1 MVPHRMIPLL
11 LALFLSC
18 THYRPTWSFATKTSD
33 LVAMR
38 RKALSKAKATSPSK
52 NLKNNVQQQTTNNQH
67 EQRSS
72 KSFILEVLD
81 EALFR
86 QQSAIEAL
94 DREVERKKME
104 EMDDN
109 QLATLNTV
117 CNSDELELETATAEL
132 ESREK
137 TTNDFSRVKARR
149 NELCDIDLRLQDLRS
164 TIRQTKGQTAQNNLQ
179 LIKQKITDLG
189 YGSIFSQPQSSWK
202 STKARCNEFGRP
214 LGFDGD
220 IFYSHLGVPILVG
233 RMRAHKDEVMRNAA
247 QGSDLWFQ
255 VEDYNGAR
263 VLLRT
268 SLMRGTAGSKHCR
281 QMAAD
286 LAAKYSVWGEEYESI
301 PVMYTDSR
309 KVAKRGSRIGNM
321 KKSKSLGRIMGYPQN
336 I

>member
-1 MVPHRMIPLL
+1 MLIPLL
-11 LALFLSC
+11 VFLVSC
-18 THYRPTWSFATKTSD
+18 TRPTWSFATKTSD
-33 LVAMR
+33 LIAMR
-38 RKALSKAKATSPSK
+38 RKALSRPSPSK
-52 NLKNNVQQQTTNNQH
+52 NNAPTKVKNKMQQHTTNSHDQLL
-67 EQRSS
+67 S
-72 KSFILEVLD
+72 KSFIMEVLD

-104 EMDDN
+104 ETDN
-109 QLATLNTV
+109 QLATLNTTV
-117 CNSDELELETATAEL
+117 AYSNKLELETAER
-132 ESREK
+132 ESRGGKRKKISCVE
-137 TTNDFSRVKARR
+137 ARR
-149 NELCDIDLRLQDLRS
+149 RELCDIDLRLQDLRS
-164 TIRQTKGQTAQNNLQ
+164 TFERTNGQPPQDKLQQAKQQT
-179 LIKQKITDLG
+179 IDLG
-189 YGSIFSQPQSSWK
+189 YGSILRQPQSSWK
-202 STKARCNEFGRP
+202 STKARCKEFGRP

-233 RMRAHKDEVMRNAA
+233 RIKAHKDEVMRNAA

-255 VEDYNGAR
+255 VEDLNGAR

-268 SLMRGTAGSKHCR
+268 SLLRGTAGSKQCR

-286 LAAKYSVWGEEYESI
+286 LAAKYSVWGEEYDSI